1 MPPRDR
7 AGLLLVNLGTPDSPK
22 TPDVRRYLRE
32 FLSDPRVID
41 IGAFRRWL
49 LLNLIIL
56 PFRPARSAEAY
67 EKIWTGRGSPLL
79 FHTRDLA
86 AKVQARCGD
95 GVVVE
100 VAMRYG
106 HPSIPEALGRFRA
119 EGVDRIVV
127 FPLYPQ
133 YSSAATGSSIERV
146 ASVASKPWNT
156 PFLQIVPPF
165 YDHRAFID
173 ACLAVARPVFQE
185 EPWERVLF
193 SFHGLPERHCRKS
206 DESGAHCLAS
216 ATCCDRIV
224 EANRNCYRAQC
235 FSTAAA
241 IAAGLGIPEERRIV
255 CFQSRL
261 GRTPW
266 IRPYTDEVVVDLA
279 KGGVKRALILS
290 SAFVADCLETIEEL
304 GIRAAA
310 SFKAAG
316 GGSFVWCRLSMPTIG
331 GRTASS
337 PGVRLSHGCGSRR
350 RRGIT
355 GLAAAHRLV
364 GPAWRTSSFSKL
376 KERRGQIRT
385 ERHGEYLFEGGP
397 DAGGAEAGRRGPVRA
412 DRPRDELRDLTA
424 RGAGTQI
431 WHAGACIACRRV
443 S

>member
-67 EKIWTGRGSPLL
+67 ELIWTGRGSPLL

-86 AKVQARCGD
+86 TKVQARCGD

-106 HPSIPEALGRFRA
+106 KPSIPEALGRLKA

-146 ASVASKPWNT
+146 ASVASGSWNT

-165 YDHRAFID
+165 YDHKAFID
-173 ACLAVARPVFQE
+173 ACLAVARPVYQE
-185 EPWERVLF
+185 GPWERVLF

-206 DESGAHCLAS
+206 DESGVHCLAS
-216 ATCCDRIV
+216 ATCCDLIV

-316 GGSFVWCRLSMPTIG
+316 GELLRLVPSLNADDRWADG
-331 GRTASS
+331 VVALARESS
-337 PGVRLSHGCGSRR
+337 P
-350 RRGIT
+350 
-355 GLAAAHRLV
+355 
-364 GPAWRTSSFSKL
+364 W
-376 KERRGQIRT
+376 
-385 ERHGEYLFEGGP
+385 
-397 DAGGAEAGRRGPVRA
+397 
-412 DRPRDELRDLTA
+412 LR
-424 RGAGTQI
+424 
-431 WHAGACIACRRV
+431 
-443 S
+443 